1 MHTDAVSA
9 HLHRLNWLLRAR
21 VVEAKLRELERA
33 VKAGFDPNQP
43 RVPAGSPDGGQWA
56 GGGEI
61 GGTSAGSSPASG
73 STLEKIV
80 SLARRITAA
89 GSPLDYQRCLNL
101 CYPLLER
108 RQRPGSDRNT
118 WDFHKCMNA
127 RLGLN
132 L

>member
-1 MHTDAVSA
+1 VYTDTVSA
-9 HLHRLNWLLRAR
+9 QLHRLNWLLRAR

-33 VKAGFDPNQP
+33 VKTGFDPNQP
-43 RVPAGSPDGGQWA
+43 RVPAGSPDGGQWT
-56 GGGEI
+56 GGG
-61 GGTSAGSSPASG
+61 GGGGSSAGSPTASG

-80 SLARRITAA
+80 SLARRIAA
-89 GSPLDYQRCLNL
+89 GSPLDYQRCLDL

-108 RQRPGSDRNT
+108 RQRPGSDRNK

-127 RLGLN
+127 CIGLN